1 MPKKKTAPSGS
12 IVSLS
17 GANALDRVI
26 GVAPAPLLPG
36 EVQTDYMGVAARI
49 VAVAQPR
56 DAIEEFLTRDA
67 VDLTWEILRMRR
79 MKAGL
84 LRARATKG
92 VGRILS
98 TIGEKDKFPRDV
110 FDGPDFAQKWAS
122 GDASTRR
129 EFMQI
134 LKRAELSMDDV
145 MAEALAKKIDTFE
158 RIDRI
163 ACLQARRRAATTPCA
178 RLIVTA
184 QRWAPRC
191 DKRSMKSRTWSFETS
206 KPAKQAESR
215 RLDQRPPTVR
225 ESRQREIEH
234 RAEDRDWKGAFR
246 AKRVVS
252 RLESLSPA
260 GHCARAAGRSDR
272 VRDCRS

>member
-145 MAEALAKKIDTFE
+145 MAEALAKKIDPFE
-158 RIDRI
+158 RIDRML
-163 ACLQARRRAATTPCA
+163 ASAEERRNNA
-178 RLIVTA
+178 L
-184 QRWAPRC
+184 
-191 DKRSMKSRTWSFETS
+191 
-206 KPAKQAESR
+206 
-215 RLDQRPPTVR
+215 
-225 ESRQREIEH
+225 REIDRH
-234 RAEDRDWKGAFR
+234 RSALGTAVRQAIDEVEDVEFRDVETGEA
-246 AKRVVS
+246 S
-252 RLESLSPA
+252 GESPP
-260 GHCARAAGRSDR
+260 
-272 VRDCRS
+272 

>member
-158 RIDRI
+158 RIDRML
-163 ACLQARRRAATTPCA
+163 ASAEARRNNALRDEKLAPILEERAS
-178 RLIVTA
+178 RLGA
-184 QRWAPRC
+184 FDRYERRAL
-191 DKRSMKSRTWSFETS
+191 
-206 KPAKQAESR
+206 SR
-215 RLDQRPPTVR
+215 RKSAIRMFDASGGTKKSK
-225 ESRQREIEH
+225 E
-234 RAEDRDWKGAFR
+234 
-246 AKRVVS
+246 
-252 RLESLSPA
+252 
-260 GHCARAAGRSDR
+260 
-272 VRDCRS
+272 